1 VVNALLPAAETIAKR
16 LIGTRTIDI
25 LLEIMADA
33 ELRTRRRIQAAEAI
47 LGFESPPDAVAHA
60 RGYLATVF
68 EDKENEEI
76 GDRMDA
82 LEISRKFEAKKI
94 APQTVH
100 MTRRDEADR
109 REAWRSYEIR
119 RRKIDLVKATR
130 QHPPKGWDDD
140 LRSPDYLPP
149 PGNDW
154 PPGSEERSG
163 RLKLVYDRDR
173 G

>member
-1 VVNALLPAAETIAKR
+1 MN
-16 LIGTRTIDI
+16 TRTIDT
-25 LLEIMADA
+25 LLGIMADPD
-33 ELRTRRRIQAAEAI
+33 LFTRRRVEAAEAI
-47 LGFESPPDAVAHA
+47 LGFESPADAVARA
-60 RGYLATVF
+60 REFLARVF
-68 EDKENEEI
+68 ENCDEEI

-82 LEISRKFEAKKI
+82 LQIARKFEAKKI

-109 REAWRSYEIR
+109 REAWRAYEIL

-130 QHPPKGWDDD
+130 QQPPPGWADD

-149 PGNDW
+149 PGSDW
-154 PPGSEERSG
+154 PPGREQSG
-163 RLKLVYDRDR
+163 RLRLVYDREKER